1 MLKKLGYSGFS
12 VKSIHRGGTEFAE
25 IGKLFIKNSLLCV
38 LRGSTSSPRPE
49 PVEGRASAV
58 QSPTPASQ
66 EGLQSRKLEHS
77 ALQHL
82 ILSLPCILL
91 LITGCQQRNEV
102 IAGVEVPIPAK
113 MTKNP
118 DKVFDPIPEFK
129 DGQVSYQGKVS
140 PKEIF
145 DFYQEVMAAKGWQP
159 TARFA
164 GVHKDSIG
172 YTKGNRLVLVRYN
185 ENPDGI
191 TVLTV
196 MVGTQDPPK

>member
-1 MLKKLGYSGFS
+1 MLKKLKY
-12 VKSIHRGGTEFAE
+12 AP
-25 IGKLFIKNSLLCV
+25 LQ
-38 LRGSTSSPRPE
+38 
-49 PVEGRASAV
+49 PVM
-58 QSPTPASQ
+58 
-66 EGLQSRKLEHS
+66 
-77 ALQHL
+77 
-82 ILSLPCILL
+82 LSLPCIIFLI
-91 LITGCQQRNEV
+91 ITGCQQRNEV
-102 IAGVEVPIPAK
+102 IAGIEVPIPAK

-129 DGQVSYQGKVS
+129 DGQVSYQGKVR

-164 GVHKDSIG
+164 GNEQNSIG

>member
-1 MLKKLGYSGFS
+1 MLKKSQDS
-12 VKSIHRGGTEFAE
+12 
-25 IGKLFIKNSLLCV
+25 SLQRL
-38 LRGSTSSPRPE
+38 
-49 PVEGRASAV
+49 A
-58 QSPTPASQ
+58 
-66 EGLQSRKLEHS
+66 
-77 ALQHL
+77 
-82 ILSLPCILL
+82 LSLSCILW
-91 LITGCQQRNEV
+91 LIVLGCQQRNEV

-118 DKVFDPIPEFK
+118 DKVFDPIPGFK

-164 GVHKDSIG
+164 GNEQNSIG
-172 YTKGNRLVLVRYN
+172 YTKGNRLVLVRSN
-185 ENPDGI
+185 ANPDGTTI
-191 TVLTV
+191 LTV